1 MNPKDR
7 SAASTFS
14 RIVNSIVAS
23 FLSALGGN
31 SPWCG
36 GHRTDATKAMRRMCR
51 LPREKVIA
59 LREQGGFVGEL
70 DQTPIKADP
79 CATGV

>member
-31 SPWCG
+31 SPWCEG
-36 GHRTDATKAMRRMCR
+36 PRTNALKAMRRMCR

-59 LREQGGFVGEL
+59 LQEQDRFVGEL
-70 DQTPIKADP
+70 DQRTIKVGQ
-79 CATGV
+79 CATRV